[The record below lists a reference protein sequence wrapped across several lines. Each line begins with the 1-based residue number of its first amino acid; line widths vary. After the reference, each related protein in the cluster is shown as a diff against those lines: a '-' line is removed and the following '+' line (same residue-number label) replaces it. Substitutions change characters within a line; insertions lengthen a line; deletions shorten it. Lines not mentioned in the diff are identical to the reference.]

1 MPSRQPNYC
10 LTLLGPAAEAK
21 RQVPTLKED
30 PMKHAAAIL
39 GTTLALGAEI
49 EVERVRNAEKIVE
62 SVK

>member
-30 PMKHAAAIL
+30 SMKH
-39 GTTLALGAEI
+39 EI
-49 EVERVRNAEKIVE
+49 EVERVRNVEKIVE

>member
-1 MPSRQPNYC
+1 MGRSRAMPSRQPNYC

-30 PMKHAAAIL
+30 SMKH
-39 GTTLALGAEI
+39 EI
-49 EVERVRNAEKIVE
+49 EVERVRNVEKIVE